1 MFPINCPL
9 AFNREINGMKKLNS
23 KYVETVVK
31 KAADGKIVAVHREKT
46 LEHGPNREK
55 AGDEGHKKKDWKT
68 NMEARAKSTVEKY
81 GDFKQEIPRKQIT
94 S

>member
-23 KYVETVVK
+23 KYVESVVK
-31 KAADGKIVAVHREKT
+31 KAADGKIVTVHREKA

-55 AGDEGHKKKDWKT
+55 AGDEGQKKDWKT
-68 NMEARAKSTVEKY
+68 NMEAKAKSAVEKV
-81 GDFKQEIPRKQIT
+81 
-94 S
+94 

>member
-9 AFNREINGMKKLNS
+9 AFNREINCMKKLSS
-23 KYVETVVK
+23 KYVESVVK

-55 AGDEGHKKKDWKT
+55 AGDEGQKKKKKDWKT
-68 NMEARAKSTVEKY
+68 NMEAGAKSTVEKV
-81 GDFKQEIPRKQIT
+81 
-94 S
+94 

>member
-1 MFPINCPL
+1 MFSINCPL

-23 KYVETVVK
+23 KYVESVVK

-55 AGDEGHKKKDWKT
+55 AGDEGQKKIGRPTWKPGP
-68 NMEARAKSTVEKY
+68 NQPWKKY
-81 GDFKQEIPRKQIT
+81 GYFKQEIPRKQIT

>member
-1 MFPINCPL
+1 
-9 AFNREINGMKKLNS
+9 MKKLNS
-23 KYVETVVK
+23 KYVESVVK

-55 AGDEGHKKKDWKT
+55 AGDEGQKKKKDWKT
-68 NMEARAKSTVEKY
+68 NMEAGTKSAVEKY

>member
-1 MFPINCPL
+1 
-9 AFNREINGMKKLNS
+9 MKKLNS
-23 KYVETVVK
+23 KYVESVVK

-68 NMEARAKSTVEKY
+68 NMEARTKKY
-81 GDFKQEIPRKQIT
+81 SYFKQEIPRKQIT

>member
-9 AFNREINGMKKLNS
+9 AFNRGINGMKKLNS
-23 KYVETVVK
+23 KYVESVVK
-31 KAADGKIVAVHREKT
+31 KAVDGKIVAAHGEKT
-46 LEHGPNREK
+46 LEHGPNRKK
-55 AGDEGHKKKDWKT
+55 AGDEGQKKDWKT
-68 NMEARAKSTVEKY
+68 NMEARTKSAVEKY

>member
-23 KYVETVVK
+23 KYVESVVK
-31 KAADGKIVAVHREKT
+31 KAVDGKIVAVHKEKT

-55 AGDEGHKKKDWKT
+55 AGDEGHKKRLEDQHGSQGQIS
-68 NMEARAKSTVEKY
+68 RRKSIVISNKKY
-81 GDFKQEIPRKQIT
+81 HGNK
-94 S
+94 

>member
-23 KYVETVVK
+23 KYVESVVK

-55 AGDEGHKKKDWKT
+55 AGDEGQKKKKDWKT
-68 NMEARAKSTVEKY
+68 NMEAGAKSTVEKV
-81 GDFKQEIPRKQIT
+81 
-94 S
+94 

>member
-1 MFPINCPL
+1 
-9 AFNREINGMKKLNS
+9 MKKPNS
-23 KYVETVVK
+23 KYVESVVK

-55 AGDEGHKKKDWKT
+55 AGDEEHKKKDWKT
-68 NMEARAKSTVEKY
+68 NMKAGTKSPVEKY

>member
-9 AFNREINGMKKLNS
+9 AFNREINCMKKLSS
-23 KYVETVVK
+23 KYVESVVK

-55 AGDEGHKKKDWKT
+55 AGDEGQKKKKRLEDQHGSRGQI
-68 NMEARAKSTVEKY
+68 NRGKSIVISNKKY
-81 GDFKQEIPRKQIT
+81 HGNK
-94 S
+94 

>member
-23 KYVETVVK
+23 KYVESVVK

-55 AGDEGHKKKDWKT
+55 AGDEGQKKDWKT
-68 NMEARAKSTVEKY
+68 NMEAGTKSPVKKY

>member
-9 AFNREINGMKKLNS
+9 AFNREINCMKKLSS
-23 KYVETVVK
+23 KYVESVVK

-55 AGDEGHKKKDWKT
+55 AGDKGHKKRLEDQHGSQGQIS
-68 NMEARAKSTVEKY
+68 RRKSIVISNKKY
-81 GDFKQEIPRKQIT
+81 HGNK
-94 S
+94 

>member
-1 MFPINCPL
+1 
-9 AFNREINGMKKLNS
+9 MKKLNS
-23 KYVETVVK
+23 KYVESVVK

-55 AGDEGHKKKDWKT
+55 AGDEGQKKKDCKT
-68 NMEARAKSTVEKY
+68 NMEARAKSTMEKY
-81 GDFKQEIPRKQIT
+81 GDFKQKIPRKQIT

>member
-1 MFPINCPL
+1 
-9 AFNREINGMKKLNS
+9 MKKLNS
-23 KYVETVVK
+23 KYVESVVK
-31 KAADGKIVAVHREKT
+31 KAVDGKIVAAHREKT

-55 AGDEGHKKKDWKT
+55 AGNEGQKKKDWKT
-68 NMEARAKSTVEKY
+68 NMEARAKSTVERY

>member
-23 KYVETVVK
+23 KYVESVVK
-31 KAADGKIVAVHREKT
+31 KAADGKIVAVHKEKN

-55 AGDEGHKKKDWKT
+55 AKDEGQKKERLEDQHG
-68 NMEARAKSTVEKY
+68 SQ
-81 GDFKQEIPRKQIT
+81 GQINRGKVW
-94 S
+94 

>member
-1 MFPINCPL
+1 M
-9 AFNREINGMKKLNS
+9 MKLNS
-23 KYVETVVK
+23 KYVESVVK
-31 KAADGKIVAVHREKT
+31 KAADGKIVAVHGEKT
-46 LEHGPNREK
+46 LENGPNREK

-68 NMEARAKSTVEKY
+68 NMEARTKSTMKKY

>member
-1 MFPINCPL
+1 MFPINSPL

-23 KYVETVVK
+23 KYVESVVK

-55 AGDEGHKKKDWKT
+55 AGDEGHKKKIGRPTWKPGP
-68 NMEARAKSTVEKY
+68 NQPWKSMVISNKKY
-81 GDFKQEIPRKQIT
+81 HGNK
-94 S
+94 